1 MEDVLEKIL
10 EEMKN
15 IRKEVQDTKQELRG
29 DIQGVRQDLHEEIQ
43 GVKQELHE
51 EIQGVKQELHEEIQG
66 VRQELHE
73 EIQSKIDQQSQEI
86 ADELNNIVIYM
97 ERRDNGLKKE
107 IDEIKEQN
115 KKILEELSLNREE
128 HRVFSYKINRLELIH
143 EEELKALPKGEDKF
157 MDQY

>member
-1 MEDVLEKIL
+1 
-10 EEMKN
+10 MKN

-51 EIQGVKQELHEEIQG
+51 EIQGVKQELHEEIQ
-66 VRQELHE
+66 
-73 EIQSKIDQQSQEI
+73 SKIDQQSQEI
-86 ADELNNIVIYM
+86 ADEINNIVIYM

-143 EEELKALPKGEDKF
+143 EEQLRALENG
-157 MDQY
+157 